1 MLYDTISLEETMFGE
16 IRIVI
21 VEYRSPVDGWDALEI
36 KSVKLVLPGCWNQDG
51 TPGNGTRIVD
61 LRPVLTQ
68 WQLEE
73 IEDRI
78 LAKGIAKAAAEA
90 LAA

>member
-1 MLYDTISLEETMFGE
+1 MLYDSISLEETLFGE
-16 IRIVI
+16 SRAVI
-21 VEYRSPVDGWDALEI
+21 VEYRIPVDGWDAIEI

-61 LRPVLTQ
+61 MRPVLTQ
-68 WQLEE
+68 WQVED

-78 LAKGIAKAAAEA
+78 LAKGIAKAAAEE